1 MTEEE
6 IEKIKAWVLA
16 LPIDTTLDEHV
27 MREKHGFNKK
37 CGGDCILQVA
47 NNLRAYSPRISE
59 NGVPCIRGTGKCK
72 HDCLAEVVVNPNL
85 WTMSSVLNSALSST
99 KAKISTTSYSF
110 ANPRHTEVK
119 EQT

>member
-1 MTEEE
+1 
-6 IEKIKAWVLA
+6 
-16 LPIDTTLDEHV
+16 

-72 HDCLAEVVVNPNL
+72 HDCLIEVRMSIPPNQQI
-85 WTMSSVLNSALSST
+85 WNIGTAFHKGHCNVAM
-99 KAKISTTSYSF
+99 
-110 ANPRHTEVK
+110 
-119 EQT
+119 